1 VAIDAISNYGG
12 LLNSYAFQSIKTV
25 DVDTVKEQDKLREQE
40 DKLVNS
46 LDGLKQSYEMPYQ
59 VDNRSRSAN
68 LEDVSLTM
76 QTGKDLD
83 FLGRESGIEFLDME
97 KEISN
102 LQRDAILQDYQYFVG
117 SVNDVMYDNA
127 EGVVLRK

>member
-1 VAIDAISNYGG
+1 MAIDAISNYGG

-117 SVNDVMYDNA
+117 SVNDVMYNNT

>member
-1 VAIDAISNYGG
+1 MAIDAISNYGG